1 MYDLILKGGTV
12 IDPSVGL
19 HGVHDIAVQNGTIA
33 HIAPTIAREEASR
46 VFDVPGTLVTPG
58 LIDLHAHV
66 FEGFNSNG
74 VHPDLGGVYAG
85 VTTIVDAG
93 SSGCATF
100 QGFPRHIIPQCR
112 TVSHR
117 DHPLSAHLSDRSGDQ
132 PRYHSRSQHRLRGHL
147 AGG

>member
-117 DHPLSAHLSDRSGDQ
+117 DHPLSAHLSDRPGDQ
-132 PRYHSRSQHRLRGHL
+132 PRYHRRR
-147 AGG
+147 